1 MGKVVELVDS
11 NRYEQNVAS
20 VDRHL
25 QDEEYMREK
34 LCESGAFKFVF
45 MAKKYDDWFL
55 DPIVG
60 LILPAFGDLLSSIAI
75 LPALYIA
82 LFKIRSLKLA
92 YAIMIIGTIDLI
104 VGAIPTVGDLIDA
117 FYKANKK
124 AARWIVGYVDKDPS
138 VKEEVNKTALW
149 GTVGILILLGLIYL
163 CYSLIVA
170 LYHWIAG

>member
-60 LILPAFGDLLSSIAI
+60 LI